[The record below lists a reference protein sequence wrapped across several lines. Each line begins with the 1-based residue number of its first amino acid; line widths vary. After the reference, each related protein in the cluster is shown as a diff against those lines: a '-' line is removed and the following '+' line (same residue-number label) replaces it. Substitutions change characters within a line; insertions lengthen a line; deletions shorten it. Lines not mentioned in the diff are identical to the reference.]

1 MHEFSIVKKEVDKV
15 NQKANG
21 KKVSKAVFFLGR
33 LAHGSVDS
41 IAEAFRMASANTPLS
56 QARLE
61 IVHIEPR
68 IKCSGCGVEL
78 SFASDMGFACLQ
90 CGCAS
95 HELITGKECHI
106 ESIEV
111 ED

>member
-1 MHEFSIVKKEVDKV
+1 MHEFSVVKKEVDKV
-15 NQKANG
+15 NQKASG

-41 IAEAFRMASANTPLS
+41 ITEAFRMDSVNTPLS

-61 IVHIEPR
+61 IVNIEPR
-68 IKCSGCGVEL
+68 IKCSGCGIEL
-78 SFASDMGFACLQ
+78 SIENDMDFACLQ
-90 CGCAS
+90 CGCTS
-95 HELITGKECHI
+95 HVLFTGKECHI